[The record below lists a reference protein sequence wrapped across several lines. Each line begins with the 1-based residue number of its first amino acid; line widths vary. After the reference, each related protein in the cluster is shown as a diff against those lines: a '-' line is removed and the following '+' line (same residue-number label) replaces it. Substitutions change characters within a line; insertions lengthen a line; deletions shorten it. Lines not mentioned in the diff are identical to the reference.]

1 MCSSDLINAKA
12 SHYYCYVTG
21 FIINGSFILLLSSL
35 SYPETPNPT
44 ISVMPHTVTVTR
56 LNLSHLK
63 FTRQDLARDYKNDLV
78 AAFGEFVGTLTFMLL
93 GLGGIQAAG
102 TSNTATLAQ
111 AASQTASTTSKGS
124 SAINTV
130 ASIQQLTYIS
140 VSMGLSLLFSA
151 WIFYRATGAAFNPNV
166 SFALLLVGVISP
178 ARFFVYVIAQF
189 AGAIAASGLLEILL
203 PGPLA
208 VTPALGANT
217 NSAQGV
223 FIEAFITGALILSVL
238 FLAVE
243 KHRATFLAPLG
254 IGITLFAGHLFAVV
268 YTGAATNTARA
279 FGPSVVTGFGNDHWV
294 YWVGPT
300 LGSFMAVSVYTLM
313 KRFRY
318 WRLNI
323 EQDSDKGSKSPDLF
337 FQEKVEANTDK
348 SQGPQRIL
356 PSLGQITDILRGNP
370 SHEDSHRAA
379 ESSSPLH
386 QPPVPHIV

>member
-1 MCSSDLINAKA
+1 
-12 SHYYCYVTG
+12 
-21 FIINGSFILLLSSL
+21 
-35 SYPETPNPT
+35 
-44 ISVMPHTVTVTR
+44 MPHTVTVTR

-63 FTRQDLARDYKNDLV
+63 FTRKDLAKDYKNDLV
-78 AAFGEFVGTLTFMLL
+78 AAFGEFVGTFTFMLL

-102 TSNTATLAQ
+102 TSNTASLSR
-111 AASQTASTTSKGS
+111 AASQNASATSQGA

-130 ASIQQLTYIS
+130 ATIEQLTYIS

-189 AGAIAASGLLEILL
+189 AGAITASGLLEILL

-208 VTPALGANT
+208 VTPALGADT
-217 NSAQGV
+217 HPAQGV
-223 FIEAFITGALILSVL
+223 FIEAFITCALILSVL

-279 FGPSVVTGFGNDHWV
+279 FGPSVITGFGNDHWV
-294 YWVGPT
+294 YWIGPT
-300 LGSFMAVSVYTLM
+300 LGSFLAVTIYTLM
-313 KRFRY
+313 KRFKY
-318 WRLNI
+318 WRLNV
-323 EQDSDKGSKSPDLF
+323 EQDTDKGSKSPDLF
-337 FQEKVEANTDK
+337 FQEKIEANTDK
-348 SQGPQRIL
+348 AHNQPSRIL
-356 PSLGQITDILRGNP
+356 PSLGQITDILRGNI
-370 SHEDSHRAA
+370 SHEEARPEA
-379 ESSSPLH
+379 ESSTPPQ
-386 QPPVPHIV
+386 QPKGPQIV